1 MDTKILIVDDSAT
14 DRAIIRSMLDDFD
27 VTTACDG
34 VEAMELIDRTSDLD
48 LIILDLNMPNMNGFE
63 VLNRLRFDARYSKI
77 RTIIL
82 TNYDE
87 VDNEIAGLRLGAVDY
102 IRKPVNLE
110 SLRVRMDIH
119 VKLKNIQKQIE
130 RDNEA
135 LDTLVL
141 QKTREL
147 LATRSITIH
156 ALVGLLEVRNVE
168 SCNHTL
174 RT

>member
-102 IRKPVNLE
+102 IRKP
-110 SLRVRMDIH
+110 
-119 VKLKNIQKQIE
+119 
-130 RDNEA
+130 
-135 LDTLVL
+135 
-141 QKTREL
+141 
-147 LATRSITIH
+147 SIWNPCGYEWTFM
-156 ALVGLLEVRNVE
+156 
-168 SCNHTL
+168 SS
-174 RT
+174 